1 MAELIAAFQ
10 SMILALRDR
19 LADVVGVVF
28 PAFQMPEDFV
38 RELDEAARD
47 YHRDNSEAQLR
58 ALLKAVENGNGRLGN
73 LLEALSDLRESI
85 SHVLAVKVF
94 TVLSHPR
101 VMLEMVQL
109 LMKKEETRPEETDL
123 RLRYAHTYVAA
134 TILKSGSPELR
145 ELAVNHSGV
154 MCVLLGHFKKPMPLD
169 PLITEKVSLL
179 ISSFSSDFPFDLLEH
194 VEGKGFIRSAAVHI
208 SNPSVAEMIGQLFVG
223 SGGVEQTSL
232 PVNGFMQFFFEEKVY
247 DVLVDRFLAAS
258 ECESLLNRD
267 NRPDGLC
274 LQEQENS
281 LSAMHSIIK
290 RVAPLFNEGDFYS
303 SGDIRDAFD
312 YMQFVQN
319 EQHLNRIFDTAIEL
333 GERFADSSAL
343 TAAMRFGSDL
353 LEVFSSGTSGTAAN
367 SINKDDSLFAN
378 SVRDSW
384 HPQDDDTTDGDG
396 GGFGT
401 LKSEMGRPEPSGS
414 QTQKKSSYEAVLI
427 PRFAGLSRILE
438 RHIAATRQSIS
449 NKNPYR
455 LGSTV
460 LEVVTFLG
468 VCFQARNRDVRNE
481 LFRLGIH
488 AQLYDML
495 ALHEDSSM
503 LHQTVE
509 VTVEFG
515 LLNDPK
521 LGRIVWL
528 KEFRLAEKLLSFWE
542 SSCVNITGRWSTRLS
557 TAVQMLYYVLEIE
570 HRNGG
575 DSSEVKGLLGEET
588 YDRFVQYYENE
599 LSEILRIE
607 NQVIGGSIPRQGH
620 NGFHSLSDF
629 RHAHIDEFVD
639 SDDEEDTFSK
649 RRSSSRIR
657 NRAPNV
663 EL

>member
-58 ALLKAVENGNGRLGN
+58 TLLMALEHGNGRLGS
-73 LLEALSDLRESI
+73 LLEALSELRESI
-85 SHVLAVKVF
+85 SHALAVKVF
-94 TVLSHPR
+94 TVLSHPT

-123 RLRYAHTYVAA
+123 RLRFAHTHVAA
-134 TILKSGSPELR
+134 TILRSGSPELR
-145 ELAVNHSGV
+145 ELAVNHDGV
-154 MCVLLGHFKKPMPLD
+154 MSVLLGHYQKTKPLD
-169 PLITEKVSLL
+169 ALITEKVSLL
-179 ISSFSSDFPFDLLEH
+179 ISSFSKDFPFDLLKH
-194 VEGKGFIRSAAVHI
+194 IEGTGFLRSAAVHI

-223 SGGVEQTSL
+223 NGGVEQTSL
-232 PVNGFMQFFFEEKVY
+232 PVNSFMQYFFEEKVY
-247 DVLVDRFLAAS
+247 DVLVERFLAAS
-258 ECESLLNRD
+258 ECEGLLNRESW
-267 NRPDGLC
+267 PDGLC

-281 LSAMHSIIK
+281 LSTMNSIIK

-319 EQHLNRIFDTAIEL
+319 EQHLNRIFDTAIDL
-333 GERFADSSAL
+333 GERFVDSSAL
-343 TAAMRFGSDL
+343 TAAMRFGSNL
-353 LEVFSSGTSGTAAN
+353 FEMFPSGNSGTAA
-367 SINKDDSLFAN
+367 SSVIDESLFAN

-384 HPQDDDTTDGDG
+384 HPQDDEAVDGDG
-396 GGFGT
+396 GGFST
-401 LKSEMGRPEPSGS
+401 LKSEMGRPEPRGTR
-414 QTQKKSSYEAVLI
+414 TQEIVSYEAVFI
-427 PRFAGLSRILE
+427 PKFAGLSRILE

-449 NKNPYR
+449 NKKPYR

-468 VCFQARNRDVRNE
+468 VCFQARNADVRKE

-495 ALHEDSSM
+495 ALHEDNSM

-509 VTVEFG
+509 VTVEFS

-521 LGRIVWL
+521 LGRVVWL
-528 KEFRLAEKLLSFWE
+528 KEFRLADKVLSFWE
-542 SSCVNITGRWSTRLS
+542 SSVSRAFLILAFEGSDEIGCSLRVLANESTSCVLHLPSACNRETFFLIAGYSGSALFLWILCGEQRPRL
-557 TAVQMLYYVLEIE
+557 VCY
-570 HRNGG
+570 N
-575 DSSEVKGLLGEET
+575 
-588 YDRFVQYYENE
+588 
-599 LSEILRIE
+599 
-607 NQVIGGSIPRQGH
+607 
-620 NGFHSLSDF
+620 
-629 RHAHIDEFVD
+629 
-639 SDDEEDTFSK
+639 
-649 RRSSSRIR
+649 
-657 NRAPNV
+657 
-663 EL
+663 